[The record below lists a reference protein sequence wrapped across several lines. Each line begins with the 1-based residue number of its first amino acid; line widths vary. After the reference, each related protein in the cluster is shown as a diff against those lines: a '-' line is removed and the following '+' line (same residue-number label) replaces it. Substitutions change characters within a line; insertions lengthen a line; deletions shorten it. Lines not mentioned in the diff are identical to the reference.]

1 MGVGFNKREPTNTS
15 MVMLWKDK
23 MLEFLGKNFLPW
35 IERNFWPH
43 NKFSRSLLPSLE
55 IYTRRKKKV
64 GKVEASKRKQSQKR
78 IKVEY
83 EDKEFVSTLINMWTL
98 EISPLKIKDD
108 GTGETNVFPSFA

>member
-1 MGVGFNKREPTNTS
+1 MGGSFNKREPTN
-15 MVMLWKDK
+15 
-23 MLEFLGKNFLPW
+23 
-35 IERNFWPH
+35 FWPP

-78 IKVEY
+78 LKVED
-83 EDKEFVSTLINMWTL
+83 EDKEFVFTLINMWTL

-108 GTGETNVFPSFA
+108 DTGETNLFTSST